1 MTIIAFLPFLVL
13 VIGLVL
19 YFIAVGLT
27 KSSVGEIGKIMF
39 FCGTLAFLMA
49 AGSSM
54 QSCSIAN
61 GAPAQHR

>member
-1 MTIIAFLPFLVL
+1 MTIIAFLPFLVF

-27 KSSVGEIGKIMF
+27 KASVGRIGEIF
-39 FCGTLAFLMA
+39 VFCGLLAFLMA